1 MYLLLGVHLN
11 MVVIS
16 TGLFNAARFKPA
28 MQSTLYQNFY
38 AYRANDGNTDG
49 NAFHGSCQHTNREY
63 VPWWMVDLLG
73 LFVIEV
79 IRLTNRMDPYPR
91 RLRNF
96 EIDIFEQD
104 PRRLANF
111 PNIRGQVCYNQTDP
125 LDGGTYNYTC
135 SDSIVGRYVRIVMR
149 PGALELL
156 HICEMEVLVSG
167 SIIEEIN
174 FQRKVNT
181 KLIDSPFAELTLASS
196 FLCLRECLLQRPI
209 DFCTALNWI
218 TSTRSCQL
226 FSVNPYLDIA
236 PNLTFS
242 LETHFY
248 IQIN

>member
-1 MYLLLGVHLN
+1 MYLLLCVHLN

-16 TGLFNAARFKPA
+16 TGLFNAARLKPA
-28 MQSTLYQNFY
+28 MQSTLYKRFY

-49 NAFHGSCQHTNREY
+49 SYQHTDLEY

-73 LFVIEV
+73 LFDIEV
-79 IRLTNRMDPYPR
+79 IRLTNRMDPYSR

-135 SDSIVGRYVRIVMR
+135 NGSIVGRYVRLVMR
-149 PGALELL
+149 PGAPELL

-174 FQRKVNT
+174 FQIKVNT
-181 KLIDSPFAELTLASS
+181 KLLDSPFAELTVPSS
-196 FLCLRECLLQRPI
+196 FLCLRKCLLQRST
-209 DFCTALNWI
+209 DFCTASNWI

-226 FSVNPYLDIA
+226 FSVNPYLDISH
-236 PNLTFS
+236 NLTFS
-242 LETHFY
+242 METHFY
-248 IQIN
+248 IQMN